1 MCVIVRE
8 AGINIEPRGERA
20 LIPGRVVKIRS
31 TVVRVLMD
39 LSLELVEVESLWTEG
54 CAPAYVC
61 LCFKGHSLDP
71 IISIVGLSGRHI
83 PSNLL
88 SASPVA

>member
-20 LIPGRVVKIRS
+20 LIPGRVVKSRS
-31 TVVRVLMD
+31 VRVIMD

-71 IISIVGLSGRHI
+71 IISIVGLSERHI